1 MSGKDERRIQTRP
14 QCQRCGLE
22 FDIILRHGDGST
34 AGWILKERE
43 KKNFGVA
50 ILVSRYFRSDS
61 DITEAVCNA
70 CGLLSVDIV
79 NKAIVFF
86 KRELQAKRYI
96 TWDEWKVLRLER

>member
-1 MSGKDERRIQTRP
+1 MSGRDERIIQVRP

-22 FDIILRHGDGST
+22 FDIILRHSDGCT

-43 KKNFGVA
+43 RRDFDA
-50 ILVSRYFRSDS
+50 TILVSRYFQSDS
-61 DITEAVCNA
+61 DITEAVCNV

-79 NKAIVFF
+79 NKAMVFF